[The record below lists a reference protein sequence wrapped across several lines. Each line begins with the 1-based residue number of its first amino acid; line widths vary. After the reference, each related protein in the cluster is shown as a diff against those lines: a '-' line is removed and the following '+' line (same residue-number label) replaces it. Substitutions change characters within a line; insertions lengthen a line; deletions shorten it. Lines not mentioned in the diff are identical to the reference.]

1 MEPAIP
7 SGAPIRIEPR
17 QEVPAVD
24 STVAIVTPGGL
35 VAHRIV
41 GRGRFP
47 WNRHFV
53 LTQGDGSTLCDPP
66 VRVDLILGSV
76 TVGRDDEWHTV
87 PRRSSSARATS
98 ARATLWR
105 AVVRCAL
112 AVHPTLAT
120 ALVRLSLRG
129 RVKPVQWTA

>member
-7 SGAPIRIEPR
+7 RGALIRIEPR
-17 QEVPAVD
+17 PEVPAVD
-24 STVAIVTPGGL
+24 TTVAIVTPGGL

-47 WNRHFV
+47 WNRRFV

-66 VRVDLILGSV
+66 VPVDLILGSV
-76 TVGRDDEWHTV
+76 TAWRDDQWRTV
-87 PRRSSSARATS
+87 PRRSSSARAIS
-98 ARATLWR
+98 GRATLWR
-105 AVVRCAL
+105 GFVRCAL
-112 AVHPTLAT
+112 AIHPTLAT

-129 RVKPVQWTA
+129 RVKPVRWTA